1 MKKIIP
7 ITPITGGVPVNII
20 GRETEICKY
29 WKILEN
35 QGFVLYAQRRFGK
48 SSVLRKM
55 EQNKQENYTVAF
67 ISLEGLNNPEEFV
80 NKIYDKL
87 KKEKLVKEKRLKK
100 ADNFFNGFVK
110 RFPKVMGVEL
120 AQQDKKWKNK
130 LEYLLYMLVEQNP
143 NKLNV
148 IMLDE
153 FTIMLNAMQTSEA
166 SEILGFLRNLSQNN
180 KLNNSL
186 RFVYC
191 GSIGINL
198 VIDKLRREGHKF
210 GDPIN
215 HLKPINLK
223 PFNDEDA
230 MYFAKCLNAGCKL
243 NLSDENLE
251 LICKITDRI
260 PFYIDKLFEKIRY
273 ENDINNDF
281 IEKKTDELLNDKR
294 EEFRMDYLYKRIQDY
309 YENKELCVIILNSL
323 AKSQKGLYEEELI
336 NICTA
341 QEEISEPEIKDT
353 ITKLWKDDYFTR
365 ERKGDKRFYKFSYS
379 VIKKW
384 WKFNKA

>member
-1 MKKIIP
+1 MKRIIP
-7 ITPITGGVPVNII
+7 VTPASGGVPVNII
-20 GRETEICKY
+20 GRETEINKY

-55 EQNKQENYTVAF
+55 ERNKEKNYNMVYVF
-67 ISLEGLNNPEEFV
+67 LEGLNNTNEFA
-80 NKIYDKL
+80 NKIFDRL
-87 KKEKLVKEKRLKK
+87 KEEKLIKEKRLKRI
-100 ADNFFNGFVK
+100 DNFFNGFVK

-143 NKLNV
+143 NKLNI

-153 FTIMLNAMQTSEA
+153 FTIMLNEMQTNEA
-166 SEILGFLRNLSQNN
+166 SEILGFLRNLSQSE
-180 KLNNSL
+180 KLNKSL

-198 VIDKLRREGHKF
+198 VIDKLRSAGHKI

-215 HLKPINLK
+215 HLKQINLK
-223 PFNDEDA
+223 PFNNDDA
-230 MYFAKCLNAGCKL
+230 MYFANCLNAGCKL

-260 PFYIDKLFEKIRY
+260 PFYIDKLFERIRY
-273 ENDINNDF
+273 EENINNDF
-281 IEKKTDELLNDKR
+281 IVGKLDEMLNDQR
-294 EEFRMDYLYKRIQDY
+294 EEFRMDYLYKRIKDY

-323 AKSQKGLYEEELI
+323 AKSKAGLYERELI
-336 NICTA
+336 NICTV
-341 QEEISEPEIKDT
+341 QEKISEREIKDT
-353 ITKLWKDDYFTR
+353 ITKLWKDDYFMR
-365 ERKGDKRFYKFSYS
+365 EIMSGKRFYKFSYS

-384 WKFNKA
+384 WKFNIA